1 MFEREENPQGVTH
14 AKIVVGLASYMEA
27 DNIDYPARQVDKG
40 LLKHYPNEAAVIIN
54 ADNASPDGTEGVFMG
69 AETTTPKIYIT
80 TPENTPGKGYNFL
93 NMFRKV
99 KELDADMLICI
110 DSDLEEVDPD
120 WIRYFAE
127 PIEDG
132 YDFVH
137 PLYSRHKYDGTIT
150 NNICYP
156 LIYGLFGKNIRQ
168 PIGGDFA
175 LSRRMMEYL
184 LLRPWHR
191 TTHQYGVD
199 IFLTMNALV
208 GGFNTCATGLGAK
221 VHKPSAPKLGPMFIQ
236 VVSTAFLTICQ
247 NVDKWKDITEVQ
259 EEKRYGLRQ
268 LAAPQD
274 LSIDLAQIEGQARE
288 GFKAHQ
294 EALEQSLSAEL
305 YGRMVSAFGNDK
317 LAIETD
323 DWIDAVWDLIVA
335 FRAASDKN
343 AVVESLRGLY
353 FGRALTLMHRTWEMT
368 TEEAE
373 VEFLSQA
380 RRFHARRG
388 DLIAKLEA

>member
-1 MFEREENPQGVTH
+1 MFEREENPSGVAD
-14 AKIVVGLASYMEA
+14 AKIVVGLASFMEA

-40 LLKHYPNEAAVIIN
+40 LLKHYPDEKAVIIN

-69 AETTTPKIYIT
+69 AETKTPKIYIT

-99 KELDADMLICI
+99 MDLNADVLICI

-127 PIEDG
+127 PVQDG

-175 LSRRMMEYL
+175 LSRRMIEHL

-208 GGFNTCATGLGAK
+208 GGFKTCATGLGAK

-236 VVSTAFLTICQ
+236 VVSTAFWTICQ
-247 NVDKWKDITEVQ
+247 NLDRWKDITEVQ
-259 EEKRYGLRQ
+259 DEKRYGLQQ

-274 LSIDLAQIEGQARE
+274 LNIDLQHIEGQARE
-288 GFKAHQ
+288 GFKLFQ
-294 EALEQSLSAEL
+294 GALEETLSPAL
-305 YGRMVSAFGNDK
+305 YTRMSTAFGETK
-317 LAIETD
+317 LVIETD
-323 DWIDAVWDLIVA
+323 EWIDAVWDLIVA
-335 FRAASDKN
+335 YRAASDKN

-353 FGRALTLMHRTWEMT
+353 FGRALTLMNETWEMT
-368 TEEAE
+368 TDEAE
-373 VEFLSQA
+373 EVFLAQA
-380 RRFHARRG
+380 KRFHARRG
-388 DLIAKLEA
+388 DLIAKLIG